1 MMLGEVAFYVLFVV
15 AIGPTYDVDVGGSM
29 ATRSAY
35 GAAQIFGGLQ
45 LWWVA
50 VIVGEFAAACR
61 ETVLLQQSERVGYGI
76 LFTLGA
82 LIIWLGWRIPV
93 NSLGDDD
100 LTVFLS
106 ATASLSQLIIL
117 FWLLQPV
124 MRATTVAKVLLQRIE
139 ELTATHPET
148 PGEEAT

>member
-1 MMLGEVAFYVLFVV
+1 M
-15 AIGPTYDVDVGGSM
+15 
-29 ATRSAY
+29 
-35 GAAQIFGGLQ
+35 
-45 LWWVA
+45 A